1 MGALSQD
8 YGTYSMATDI
18 LCLLSH
24 VVSMDASILLTHL
37 HAEALMGVRGGGEGR
52 GKEEGKRR
60 ERGCWRLT
68 ALRVGFPL
76 KNAVFSRFL
85 GGVSRGFRKKHP
97 WAMASRG
104 AGPS

>member
-52 GKEEGKRR
+52 GKEEG
-60 ERGCWRLT
+60 ERVLETHCSEGWFSFEESCVLT
-68 ALRVGFPL
+68 IP
-76 KNAVFSRFL
+76 
-85 GGVSRGFRKKHP
+85 GGG
-97 WAMASRG
+97 
-104 AGPS
+104 

>member
-1 MGALSQD
+1 MLFCQRALSCVGALLRVGTLSQD

-18 LCLLSH
+18 LFLLSH
-24 VVSMDASILLTHL
+24 VLSMDASILFTHL
-37 HAEALMGVRGGGEGR
+37 HAEALMGVRV
-52 GKEEGKRR
+52 
-60 ERGCWRLT
+60 CWGLT

-76 KNAVFSRFL
+76 KKAVFSRFL

-97 WAMASRG
+97 LAMASRG